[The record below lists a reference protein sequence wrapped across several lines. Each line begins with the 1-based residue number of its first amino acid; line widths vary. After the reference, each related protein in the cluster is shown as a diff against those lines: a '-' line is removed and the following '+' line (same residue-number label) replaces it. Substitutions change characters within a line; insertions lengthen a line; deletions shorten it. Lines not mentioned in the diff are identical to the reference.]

1 MMVKVENLND
11 IHSLRINYER
21 NKKWGQWIL
30 LMSDVHFDSVK
41 CDRKL
46 LKKHL
51 DEAKDRNATILI
63 HGDFFDCMQGKFDPR
78 AGKGDLRPEYNV
90 KGYFDVIVKDAVKF
104 LEPYKD
110 NIGFI
115 SDGNHELSILARQE
129 VDLIGNLT
137 EKMGCARGDYN
148 GFIKFMF
155 EAKNQTSEKSGG
167 RKSTLLYYT
176 HGSGGNSPVT
186 RGVIKTNRRAA
197 TVQSDIFVSGHIH
210 SEWVVNLPMV
220 KVSDQG
226 KIKKTE
232 QTHISLGTYKDD
244 SFCHSSWADTKEFPP
259 PSMGGCWLRFYYD
272 RDENTV
278 SYETIRAK

>member
-1 MMVKVENLND
+1 MVKVENLND
-11 IHSLRINYER
+11 IYSLRINYER

-51 DEAKDRNATILI
+51 AEAKEKDATVLI
-63 HGDFFDCMQGKFDPR
+63 FGDFFDAMGGRYDPR
-78 AGKGDLRPEYNV
+78 SSKGDIRPEYNV
-90 KGYFDVIVKDAVKF
+90 KGYFDAIVKDAANF
-104 LEPYKD
+104 LESYKD

-115 SDGNHELSILARQE
+115 SDGNHEVSVLSRQE
-129 VDLIGNLT
+129 VDLMGNLT
-137 EKMGCARGDYN
+137 ERLGCTRGSYA

-155 EAKNQTSEKSGG
+155 ETKSEESQKTGG
-167 RKSTLLYYT
+167 RSSKLLYYT

-197 TVQSDIFVSGHIH
+197 SVQSDIFVSGHIH
-210 SEWVVNLPMV
+210 NEWVVNLPMI
-220 KVSDQG
+220 KVTDQG
-226 KIKKTE
+226 MVKKTE
-232 QTHISLGTYKDD
+232 QTHISLGTYKDS
-244 SFCHSSWADTKEFPP
+244 SFGESSWENMKEFPS

-272 RDENTV
+272 GAENTV
-278 SYETIRAK
+278 NYETIRAK